1 MGGRL
6 EEVIDLG
13 RAGFAMGYDI
23 ETCYE
28 FVRQYSKSPKPSRR
42 FIMKILNELM
52 EGMK

>member
-6 EEVIDLG
+6 GEVMDLG
-13 RAGFAMGYDI
+13 QAGFAMGYDI

-28 FVRQYSKSPKPSRR
+28 FVRQHSKSPKPNRK
-42 FIMKILNELM
+42 FIMRILKGLM